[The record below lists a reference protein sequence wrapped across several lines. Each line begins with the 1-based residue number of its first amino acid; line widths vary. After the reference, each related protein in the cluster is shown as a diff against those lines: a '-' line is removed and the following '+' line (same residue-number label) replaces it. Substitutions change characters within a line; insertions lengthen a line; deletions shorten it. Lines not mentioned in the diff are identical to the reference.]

1 MPKQVWKIERFEG
14 GLNTNS
20 DPRDLKDNELVAA
33 TDAMVDKRGR
43 VTVMGTGKTV
53 AGVLNDTSEVY
64 TSNEGYGLFYFAH
77 DRKGAQVMGTDFT
90 GSHTGSS
97 GAGTLT
103 DTSASF
109 PTDALIGFTINNT
122 TDGSSGTITDNTNV
136 GVTATLA
143 GGTDDDWDGGDTYTI
158 TDAPETGD
166 DYLLLADCGSAA
178 NIDVYSDTSNV
189 WESGRID
196 LGSTTG
202 MKPCFYM
209 ADGSLRVSDGAFGR
223 ANQNKWFGHIQATH
237 FSGISPEGTTDT
249 YDRWYTRDLDLAA
262 PTRGLYGTPLA
273 FTDSTTAIG
282 PDPTIYIEGVIGGVS
297 SQFQYFDIDGQSYIA
312 ISTDGSQNARII
324 TEVHSGNNDLLTEAN
339 SGNWAGEAIEIYP
352 PVGAGWNVYLKDNSS
367 TTGTWEEGYY
377 EIGTTFIY
385 QGGQESQIYQ
395 ISPTSRPSERGE
407 YMASG
412 NSWDVKI
419 FATSPYDPFIIGG
432 RIYIKQYGEPDPWVL
447 LADISLEEGV
457 RPDLTSRHTAW
468 GLRSSDD
475 SQHNNAPDN
484 AYCYVELDAIV
495 DPSPWTYKA
504 INGYDSDEPIAIGL
518 LGEGFKTAVVAN
530 RQVFIGNVKRT
541 GKDGVLKKEGDAMYK
556 SMAGK
561 FDTFPIARK
570 IEASVQDGDS
580 IIKLEEYADR
590 ILQFKKNKMHLINI
604 SQNVEFL
611 EDTFMHKG
619 VAHPAAVCK
628 TDFGVA
634 WVNKFGCYLY
644 DGKQVQNLIEKQG
657 AQIID
662 NDTWTTFT
670 ANSPM
675 IAFLP
680 KKRQLI
686 VVDDMTSSGDGDI
699 FLYDMVTS
707 SWVQGTALFESDG
720 DLTNIINDWN
730 GDLIYANGNT
740 LYDWTSSPTL
750 TTNFSLKTRD
760 MDFDQP
766 GIRKKVYRVR
776 VSYKG
781 DAANLTVKYSVNG
794 DTDTLYNFNG
804 TNSDGT
810 HTGSSDTTPLLD
822 KTDLTL
828 WSHAELKP
836 ATSSQANN
844 IYSFQIHMDGEVDS
858 DFELNDIS
866 IIYRVKN
873 IK

>member
-33 TDAMVDKRGR
+33 TDAMVDKMGR

-53 AGVLNDTSEVY
+53 AGVLNDTSQTY
-64 TSNEGYGLFYFAH
+64 TSNEGYGLFYFPH
-77 DRKGAQVMGTDFT
+77 DRRGAQVQGSDFT

-97 GAGTLT
+97 NSSSLT
-103 DTSASF
+103 DSSASF

-122 TDGSSGTITDNTNV
+122 TDGSSGTITDNTSV
-136 GVTATLA
+136 GVTATLS
-143 GGTDDDWDGGDTYTI
+143 GGTDDDWDGGDAYTI
-158 TDAPETGD
+158 TNAPESGD
-166 DYLLLADCGSAA
+166 NYLLLADCGSAA
-178 NIDVYSDTSNV
+178 NIDVYSDASNV
-189 WESGRID
+189 WESGRVD

-209 ADGSLRVSDGAFGR
+209 ADGNLRVSDGAFGA
-223 ANQNKWFGHIQATH
+223 ANRNKWFGHIQSTH
-237 FSGISPEGTTDT
+237 FSGISPEGTTDS
-249 YDRWYTRDLDLAA
+249 YDRWYTRNLDLAA
-262 PTRGLYGTPLA
+262 PTRGISGIAVA
-273 FTDSTTAIG
+273 FTDTTTALG
-282 PDPTIYIEGVIGGVS
+282 DSTIYIEGVNLAGGGAS
-297 SQFQYFDIDGQSYIA
+297 TWFASFDIDNQSYIA
-312 ISTDGSQNARII
+312 VSTTGSENARII
-324 TEVHSGNNDLLTEAN
+324 TEVHSGNNDFLTEDN
-339 SGNWAGEAIEIYP
+339 SGDWSGEAIEVYP
-352 PVGAGWNVYLKDNSS
+352 PVGTGWNVYLRDNTS
-367 TTGTWEEGYY
+367 TAGTWEEGDY
-377 EIGTTFIY
+377 EVATTFIY
-385 QGGQESQIYQ
+385 QGGQESKIFTPHR
-395 ISPTSRPSERGE
+395 SLTRGE
-407 YMASG
+407 QMESG

-432 RIYIKQYGEPDPWVL
+432 RVYIRKADEPDPWVL

-457 RPDLTSRHTAW
+457 RTDLTSNHTAW
-468 GLRSSDD
+468 KLRSSDD

-484 AYCYVELDAIV
+484 AYCYVEIDGIAS
-495 DPSPWTYKA
+495 PSPWTYEA
-504 INGYDSDEPIAIGL
+504 INGYAPDEPVAIGL
-518 LGEGFKTAVVAN
+518 VGEGFKTAVVAN
-530 RQVFIGNVKRT
+530 RQVYIGNVKRT
-541 GKDGVLKKEGDAMYK
+541 GTDGVLKKEGDVMYK
-556 SMAGK
+556 SMPGK

-590 ILQFKKNKMHLINI
+590 ILQFKRNKMHLINI
-604 SQNVEFL
+604 SQNIEFL

-634 WVNKFGCYLY
+634 WVNKFGCYFY
-644 DGKQVQNLIEKQG
+644 NGEKVENLIEKQG
-657 AQIID
+657 SQIID
-662 NDTWTTFT
+662 SDTWATFT

-720 DLTNIINDWN
+720 DLTNIVNDWN

-750 TTNFSLKTRD
+750 TTNFSLKTKD
-760 MDFDQP
+760 IDFGQP

-776 VSYKG
+776 ISYKG
-781 DAANLTVKYSVNG
+781 DADSLTVKYSING

-810 HTGSSDTTPLLD
+810 HDGSADATPLRD

-836 ATSSQANN
+836 ATSSVANN

-858 DFELNDIS
+858 DFELNDMS